1 MIYFFPF
8 KDESVSVPSAFLK
21 QRYTRR
27 RQEHYFD
34 ENENKSKDAKETNKT
49 KIEDD
54 QTIPANEVHPEL
66 PSRRRTTSGSS
77 LSSSSYKLLPPITNT
92 NAVRSKKLKIFYN

>member
-1 MIYFFPF
+1 MIYIFPF

-27 RQEHYFD
+27 RQEHHFD
-34 ENENKSKDAKETNKT
+34 ESENKSKDDKETYKT

-54 QTIPANEVHPEL
+54 QNILANEVPPEL

-77 LSSSSYKLLPPITNT
+77 LSSSSYKLLPPITKMH
-92 NAVRSKKLKIFYN
+92 AVRSKNCKISYD

>member
-1 MIYFFPF
+1 MVLFFPF

-27 RQEHYFD
+27 QEHPVD
-34 ENENKSKDAKETNKT
+34 ENENNSKDDKEKT
-49 KIEDD
+49 KFVDEQNISV
-54 QTIPANEVHPEL
+54 NEVQPEL

-77 LSSSSYKLLPPITNT
+77 LSSSSYKLLPPITKMH
-92 NAVRSKKLKIFYN
+92 AV